1 MRRATILLLLVL
13 TLTVSACSSGST
25 TKTTVTVIN
34 TMTGNSSSAV
44 SSSSTQSGGSST
56 AVNSSST
63 MSGSSST
70 ADASATPRSQV
81 TISSA
86 TSPSQSALL
95 SAPSASASPS
105 ATQIVKVDPLTADCH
120 TTLDAADVKKAVGFS
135 IVAGVLRRKDIAN
148 PSRGV
153 IGKIRCYY
161 PTADAKGQAPVVLAL
176 TQYATA
182 ATAAKQI
189 TATVDSETQAGAVAS
204 TPEVNGFPAKVL
216 LRSGG
221 LILLQYDT
229 WTITIAVADKLAN
242 ANTLTTGLPKLAQQ
256 VLTRLIK
263 GG

>member
-1 MRRATILLLLVL
+1 VL
-13 TLTVSACSSGST
+13 
-25 TKTTVTVIN
+25 
-34 TMTGNSSSAV
+34 
-44 SSSSTQSGGSST
+44 
-56 AVNSSST
+56 
-63 MSGSSST
+63 
-70 ADASATPRSQV
+70 
-81 TISSA
+81 ISSA

-105 ATQIVKVDPLTADCH
+105 ATQIVKVDPLAADCH

-135 IVAGVLRRKDIAN
+135 IAAGVLRRKDIAN
-148 PSRGV
+148 PGRGV

-176 TQYATA
+176 TQYASA

-204 TPEVNGFPAKVL
+204 TPQVNGYPAKVL

-221 LILLQYDT
+221 LILLKYDT

-263 GG
+263 NG